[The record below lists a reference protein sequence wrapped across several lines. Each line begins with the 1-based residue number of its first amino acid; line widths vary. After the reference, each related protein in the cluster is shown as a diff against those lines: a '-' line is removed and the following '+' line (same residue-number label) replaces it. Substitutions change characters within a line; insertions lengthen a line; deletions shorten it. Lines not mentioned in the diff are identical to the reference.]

1 MMDSSVTLLSKAS
14 LWEIPSTCFSSWHSC
29 FLTAVIIGLIILF
42 VIHVWRIHQI
52 EVILWTNLL
61 PKVPVPPPA
70 CLLKNQSFFSW
81 TSVCKKSFENTLPHQ
96 MAFFVKMPLL
106 FHKWLHSFSSQD
118 SASLSNVA
126 RISSPWSNLKQ
137 DSLGSQFVNTS
148 ANSFQEF
155 AVQHIVLWDQL
166 VPVNEVMN
174 HLIRIQ
180 SWKTLQWFG
189 NLGILCFSCAWVC

>member
-1 MMDSSVTLLSKAS
+1 MMGSSVTLLSKAS

-70 CLLKNQSFFSW
+70 CLQKNQSFFSW

-126 RISSPWSNLKQ
+126 RISTAWSNLKQ

-166 VPVNEVMN
+166 VPVNEVTN
-174 HLIRIQ
+174 HLIMIQ